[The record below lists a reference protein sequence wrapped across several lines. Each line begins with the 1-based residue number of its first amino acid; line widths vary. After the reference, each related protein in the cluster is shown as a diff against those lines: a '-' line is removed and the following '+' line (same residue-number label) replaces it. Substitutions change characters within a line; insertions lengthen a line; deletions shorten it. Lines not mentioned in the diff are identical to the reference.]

1 MYKRYFFVPCFL
13 RSIVQTIFELQR
25 QLQIPPLF
33 FFLWDFPIMGT
44 VSEQNEIKFLL
55 IILDA
60 SLWLFLSLQEQLVYK
75 MYHFHTM
82 VRFSIAVVSNE
93 TLPLSCMTVIVFST
107 WVCPI
112 QMNNPN
118 NGATK
123 RRKSRIFFDLVCNVS
138 FESNGQ
144 EKRNLKVK
152 ELIDN
157 FILLITCREKRCASI
172 NLI

>member
-1 MYKRYFFVPCFL
+1 M
-13 RSIVQTIFELQR
+13 
-25 QLQIPPLF
+25 
-33 FFLWDFPIMGT
+33 
-44 VSEQNEIKFLL
+44 
-55 IILDA
+55 
-60 SLWLFLSLQEQLVYK
+60 YK

-82 VRFSIAVVSNE
+82 VMFSIAVVSNE

-123 RRKSRIFFDLVCNVS
+123 KRESRIFFDLVCNVS

-157 FILLITCREKRCASI
+157 FILLITCREKKMCI
-172 NLI
+172 N